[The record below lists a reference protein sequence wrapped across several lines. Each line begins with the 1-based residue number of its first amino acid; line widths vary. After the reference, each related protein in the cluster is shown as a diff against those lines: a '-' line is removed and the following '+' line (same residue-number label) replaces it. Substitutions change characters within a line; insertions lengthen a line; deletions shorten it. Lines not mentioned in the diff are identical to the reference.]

1 MTEFIHLFVT
11 GWSPN
16 SRTLLLLHGTGGD
29 ENDLLPLGKA
39 IDPSAS
45 LLSLR
50 GRVLEN
56 GAPRFFRRPAEGV
69 FDEEDVVKRSHELA
83 QFLESAIGK
92 YAIDADE
99 LTVVGYS
106 NGANIASAMILL
118 GIAPFARAILLRAM
132 VPLTN
137 PPSPERKPRKVLIL
151 EGERDPIAPPAQ
163 GKELAKQLRAT
174 GADVEILVQPSGH
187 ELSAHDVEAARQWL
201 GL

>member
-1 MTEFIHLFVT
+1 MTEFIHLFVK
-11 GWSPN
+11 GWSSE

-56 GAPRFFRRPAEGV
+56 GAPRFFRRLAEGV
-69 FDEEDVVKRSHELA
+69 FDEEDVVRRSHELA
-83 QFLESAIGK
+83 EFLEFAIQK
-92 YAIDADE
+92 YTIAQDQ

-106 NGANIASAMILL
+106 NGANIAAAMILL
-118 GIAPFARAILLRAM
+118 GIAPFSRAILLRAM
-132 VPLTN
+132 VPLTAL
-137 PPSPERKPRKVLIL
+137 PKIEKRAPRVLIL

-163 GKELAKQLRAT
+163 GEALSERLQTT
-174 GADVEILVQPSGH
+174 GAGVDLRFQPSGH
-187 ELSAHDVEAARQWL
+187 ELSANDIEAARQWL
-201 GL
+201 NS

>member
-1 MTEFIHLFVT
+1 MTDFIHLFVK

-45 LLSLR
+45 ILSLR

-56 GAPRFFRRPAEGV
+56 GAPRFFRRLAEGV
-69 FDEEDVVKRSHELA
+69 FDEEDVVRRSHELS
-83 QFLESAIGK
+83 QFLESAIEK
-92 YAIDADE
+92 YALNRGE

-118 GIAPFARAILLRAM
+118 GIAPFSRAILLRAM

-137 PPSPERKPRKVLIL
+137 PPFPERKSRNVLIL
-151 EGERDPIAPPAQ
+151 EGERDPIAPPSQ
-163 GKELAKQLRAT
+163 GEELAKQLRAT
-174 GADVEILVQPSGH
+174 RADVEILVQPSGH

>member
-1 MTEFIHLFVT
+1 MTEFIHLFVK
-11 GWSPN
+11 GWSPE

-39 IDPSAS
+39 IDPGAS

-56 GAPRFFRRPAEGV
+56 GAPRFFRRLAEGV
-69 FDEEDVVKRSHELA
+69 FDEEDVIKRSHELA
-83 QFLESAIGK
+83 EFLQWAIQK
-92 YAIDADE
+92 YAIDASE

-118 GIAPFARAILLRAM
+118 GIAPFSRGILLRAM

-137 PPSPERKPRKVLIL
+137 PVGTKKQSRRLLIL

-163 GKELAKQLRAT
+163 GEELARRLRAT
-174 GADVEILVQPSGH
+174 GAEVELGFQPSGH
-187 ELSAHDVEAARQWL
+187 ELSAADVEAAQAWL
-201 GL
+201 GT

>member
-1 MTEFIHLFVT
+1 MTEFIHLFVK
-11 GWSPN
+11 GWSPD

-56 GAPRFFRRPAEGV
+56 GAPRFFRRLAEGV

-83 QFLESAIGK
+83 EFLESAIAK
-92 YAIDADE
+92 YAINTDE

-118 GIAPFARAILLRAM
+118 GVAPFKRAILLRAM
-132 VPLTN
+132 IPLTN
-137 PPSPERKPRKVLIL
+137 VPLPKSKSRNVLIL
-151 EGERDPIAPPAQ
+151 EGERDPIAPPPQ
-163 GKELAKQLRAT
+163 GKRT
-174 GADVEILVQPSGH
+174 GETVAGD
-187 ELSAHDVEAARQWL
+187 AARRWNFFSSRAAMNYRL
-201 GL
+201 MTLKRRAGG

>member
-1 MTEFIHLFVT
+1 MTEFIHLFVK
-11 GWSPN
+11 GWSPD

-56 GAPRFFRRPAEGV
+56 GAPRFFRRLAEGV

-83 QFLESAIGK
+83 EFLESAIAK
-92 YAIDADE
+92 YAINTDE
-99 LTVVGYS
+99 LTLVGYS

-132 VPLTN
+132 IPLTN
-137 PPSPERKPRKVLIL
+137 SPSPKRRPGNVLIL
-151 EGERDPIAPPAQ
+151 EGERDPIAPSSQ
-163 GKELAKQLRAT
+163 GEELAKRLRAT
-174 GADVEILVQPSGH
+174 GADVEILIQPSGH
-187 ELSAHDVEAARQWL
+187 ELSAQDVEAARRWL

>member
-1 MTEFIHLFVT
+1 MTEFIHLFVK
-11 GWSPN
+11 GWGPD

-39 IDPSAS
+39 IDPSAA

-56 GAPRFFRRPAEGV
+56 GAPRFFRRLAEGV
-69 FDEEDVVKRSHELA
+69 FDEEDVVKRSRELA
-83 QFLESAIGK
+83 AFLEAAIQK
-92 YAIDADE
+92 YAIKADE
-99 LTVVGYS
+99 LTLVGYS

-118 GIAPFARAILLRAM
+118 GIAPFSRAILLRAM

-137 PPSPERKPRKVLIL
+137 SPPIEKRSRRVLIL

-163 GKELAKQLRAT
+163 GEELAKRLQAT
-174 GADVEILVQPSGH
+174 GAEVQLRLQPGGH
-187 ELSAHDVEAARQWL
+187 ELSAEDVEVAQHWL
-201 GL
+201 NS

>member
-1 MTEFIHLFVT
+1 MTEFIHLFVK
-11 GWSPN
+11 GWSPT

-56 GAPRFFRRPAEGV
+56 GAPRFFRRLAEGV

-83 QFLESAIGK
+83 EFLESAIAK
-92 YAIDADE
+92 YAINTDE

-118 GIAPFARAILLRAM
+118 GIAPFSRAILLRAM

-137 PPSPERKPRKVLIL
+137 PPSPKRRPRNVLLL
-151 EGERDPIAPPAQ
+151 EGERDPIAPPSQ
-163 GKELAKQLRAT
+163 GEELAKQLRAT
-174 GADVEILVQPSGH
+174 GADVELLIQPSGH
-187 ELSAHDVEAARQWL
+187 ELSAQDVEAARRWL